1 MRALEKFMVAT
12 AIGAVISGPVL
23 ATDEAKTINYS
34 YVEGAFVH
42 DNFNANGLQLTDRDG
57 AGDMSDDNFGTFHD
71 ATGNGGAGRVS
82 VELPFTAGKLGFHLV
97 ADYLQTSHDVAV
109 NVTSV
114 SGFTAAGVVP
124 TTQKEWRAALGLH
137 AEISTNISLFA
148 ELGVVNNKVNF
159 STATLALDTGVIAEA
174 PLSAASGSKTSL
186 DGKLGLRAMVTDS
199 IELTG
204 FVRYHGNGD
213 LKPSADGLNVDFGGK
228 VRAGAG
234 AFYHFSEQ
242 ISLGLDYEFGTP
254 GRARVAA
261 RFSF

>member
-1 MRALEKFMVAT
+1 MRALEKLMMAT
-12 AIGAVISGPVL
+12 AVGAVISGPVF

-34 YVEGAFVH
+34 YIEGAFVH

-57 AGDMSDDNFGTFHD
+57 VGDMSDDNFGTFCD

-82 VELPFTAGKLGFHLV
+82 FELPFKAGKLGFHLV
-97 ADYLQTSHDVAV
+97 ADYLQTNHDVAV

-114 SGFTAAGVVP
+114 SGFTASGVVP

-137 AEISTNISLFA
+137 ADIGTNVSLFA
-148 ELGVVNNKVNF
+148 EVGVVNNKVNF
-159 STATLALDTGVIAEA
+159 STATLALDTGAIAEA
-174 PLSAASGSKTSL
+174 PLAAASGSKTSL
-186 DGKLGLRAMVTDS
+186 DGKFGLRAMVMDA
-199 IELTG
+199 IELSG

-213 LKPSADGLNVDFGGK
+213 LRASADSLNADFGGK

-234 AFYHFSEQ
+234 VFYHFSRQ
-242 ISLGLDYEFGTP
+242 MSLGLDYEFGTP